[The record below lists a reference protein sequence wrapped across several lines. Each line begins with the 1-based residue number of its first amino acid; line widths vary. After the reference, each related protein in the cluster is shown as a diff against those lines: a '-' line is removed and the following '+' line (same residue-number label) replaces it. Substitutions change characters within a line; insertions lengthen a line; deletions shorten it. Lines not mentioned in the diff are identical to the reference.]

1 MKYENIP
8 ETIRHT
14 CLLLGKELEAKNPQG
29 PWKEYILPAGEPNFN
44 RVRQVAVLKEDA
56 EHRPVW
62 WMEGGIN
69 WIHFGASTK
78 ADALDLYEQ
87 LTGKRLDPDCTYSC
101 TGVYEDECG
110 TAGFRLHR

>member
-1 MKYENIP
+1 MMYERIP
-8 ETIRHT
+8 KTIRHT
-14 CLLLGKELEAKNPQG
+14 CLLLGKELESRKDERG
-29 PWKEYILPAGEPNFN
+29 WITYVLPEGEPNFN
-44 RVRQVAVLKEDA
+44 RVREVAVLKEDE

-69 WIHFGASTK
+69 WIHFGAITK

-87 LTGKRLDPDCTYSC
+87 LTGKRLDPNCTYDC
-101 TGVYEDECG
+101 TGVYVDQCG